1 MNKVLKDIV
10 NRYKLLR
17 GHAIKYAHDCHSFNK
32 NDRHARAMMMMMMR
46 MMVIGLAAAV
56 CYH

>member
-32 NDRHARAMMMMMMR
+32 NDRHARAMMMMR
-46 MMVIGLAAAV
+46 MMVIRAGPQ
-56 CYH
+56 

>member
-17 GHAIKYAHDCHSFNK
+17 GHVIKYAHDCLSFFFE
-32 NDRHARAMMMMMMR
+32 REGVPR
-46 MMVIGLAAAV
+46 
-56 CYH
+56 